1 MSTNYIVYDDKGS
14 ICRTGSCK
22 ESDVSL
28 QAGLGEF
35 VMEGL
40 ANDDLQ
46 YVKGGV
52 VKMKQPLGAVW
63 SSQQVL
69 SDGIDE
75 IVLDGL
81 PIPCTV
87 YVDGD
92 PILVE
97 DGNFEFST
105 EDIGAYMVKVNH
117 PEYLLEAWEI
127 EADEV

>member
-1 MSTNYIVYDDKGS
+1 MSTNYILYNENGT
-14 ICRTGSCK
+14 ICRTGNCS
-22 ESDVSL
+22 ESDLHL
-28 QAGLGEF
+28 QAGVGET

-40 ANDDLQ
+40 ANDALQ

-87 YVDGD
+87 SVDGD
-92 PILVE
+92 PFLVE

-105 EDIGAYMVKVNH
+105 EDIGTYKVQVNH
-117 PEYLLEAWEI
+117 PEYILETWEI
-127 EADEV
+127 EADEI